1 MYLLTIPTRSRLFG
15 LNSLIIPSRNAIF
28 LGSSPI
34 AFCRRRILN
43 TSQPDVI
50 LSRWPPGMSSPQT
63 CTRLSRFLW
72 SSSPL
77 RLFRSILKGLIE
89 TMIEF
94 SATVLS
100 IFKRFM
106 LCNCV
111 NLTSA
116 FLKAEIYVYPLRP
129 PREQNILPYLNLLRI
144 LSRHVAKTLSLLCD
158 VQYFTYLTRSLPQSH
173 VRKGNPPNYTVIKRR
188 VTSHSTVIL
197 INRTFVV
204 VFLPTQTKDNFS
216 PWDET
221 LRKRLL
227 LTVPK

>member
-50 LSRWPPGMSSPQT
+50 LSRWPPGISSPQT

-77 RLFRSILKGLIE
+77 RLFKSILKGLIE
-89 TMIEF
+89 TIIEF
-94 SATVLS
+94 SATILS

-106 LCNCV
+106 LCKPN
-111 NLTSA
+111 
-116 FLKAEIYVYPLRP
+116 FRFWLKSKFMPCFATPHARTKHHAIKGP
-129 PREQNILPYLNLLRI
+129 PYLNLNI
-144 LSRHVAKTLSLLCD
+144 NTLCD
-158 VQYFTYLTRSLPQSH
+158 
-173 VRKGNPPNYTVIKRR
+173 PPPPPRTKHHALSQPLENL
-188 VTSHSTVIL
+188 VTSCGKNIIIAL
-197 INRTFVV
+197 
-204 VFLPTQTKDNFS
+204 
-216 PWDET
+216 
-221 LRKRLL
+221 
-227 LTVPK
+227 

>member
-50 LSRWPPGMSSPQT
+50 LSRWPPGISSPQT

-77 RLFRSILKGLIE
+77 RLFKSILKGLIE
-89 TMIEF
+89 TIIEF
-94 SATVLS
+94 SATILS

-116 FLKAEIYVYPLRP
+116 FTLCDPPPPPP
-129 PREQNILPYLNLLRI
+129 PRTKHHALSQPLENLVTSCGKNIIIALWYTIFYLPYKSATPI
-144 LSRHVAKTLSLLCD
+144 PYK
-158 VQYFTYLTRSLPQSH
+158 
-173 VRKGNPPNYTVIKRR
+173 KGE
-188 VTSHSTVIL
+188 
-197 INRTFVV
+197 
-204 VFLPTQTKDNFS
+204 S
-216 PWDET
+216 PK
-221 LRKRLL
+221 LHGH
-227 LTVPK
+227 

>member
-50 LSRWPPGMSSPQT
+50 LSRWPPGISSPQT

-89 TMIEF
+89 TIIEF
-94 SATVLS
+94 SATILS

-106 LCNCV
+106 LCKPNFRFWLKSKFMPCFATPHARTKHHAIKGPPYL
-111 NLTSA
+111 NLNINT
-116 FLKAEIYVYPLRP
+116 LCDP
-129 PREQNILPYLNLLRI
+129 PPPPPPPHEQNIMPYLNLLRI
-144 LSRHVAKTLSLLCD
+144 LSRHVAKTLSLSS
-158 VQYFTYLTRSLPQSH
+158 VIYNILPYKS
-173 VRKGNPPNYTVIKRR
+173 RTPIPCKKGE
-188 VTSHSTVIL
+188 
-197 INRTFVV
+197 
-204 VFLPTQTKDNFS
+204 S
-216 PWDET
+216 P
-221 LRKRLL
+221 
-227 LTVPK
+227 